1 MKIISINAGSSSL
14 KFQLYTMPEET
25 VLISGLFERIGLDK
39 ASYTLKL
46 NDQKIKA
53 EVELKNHDDAV
64 DILLDK
70 LIELNVIEKYEDI
83 AAVGHRVV
91 HGGSVYSESVLL
103 TEESINEI
111 DKLSDL
117 APLHNPANLSA
128 IKTFVKK
135 IPSAKNV
142 AVFDT
147 AFHQTMPEESYL
159 YGGPYE
165 WYSKYQFRKYGFH
178 GTSHRYIASRL
189 SILLGK
195 DKVNAI
201 TCHLGNGASICA
213 IKEGK
218 SYDTSMGFT
227 PNSGLIMGTRSGD
240 FDFTGIPYI
249 MNKTNTTF
257 EEVLDTLNKKSGFL
271 GISEVSSDSRN
282 IEDGIAQNDERCIR
296 TQKLY
301 VKRIVEYIAKYYVL
315 LGGVDAISFSGG
327 IGEKAIQTR
336 KDIIDELSALNI
348 FIDEEKNNVRDDE
361 RVISSDKSSVKIFIV
376 PTDEELMIARDTYEI
391 VG

>member
-14 KFQLYTMPEET
+14 KFQLYLMPEEK
-25 VLISGLFERIGLDK
+25 VLISGLFDRIGLD
-39 ASYTLKL
+39 ASSYTLKL
-46 NDQKIKA
+46 NDQKIKV
-53 EVELKNHDDAV
+53 EIELKNHDDAV
-64 DILLDK
+64 DILLNK
-70 LIELNVIEKYEDI
+70 LIELNVITKYEDI
-83 AAVGHRVV
+83 HAVGHRVV

-103 TEESINEI
+103 NEENISEI
-111 DKLSDL
+111 EKLSDL

-128 IKTFVKK
+128 IKTFIKK
-135 IPSAKNV
+135 IPSSLNV

-159 YGGPYE
+159 YGVPYE
-165 WYSKYQFRKYGFH
+165 WYKKYNFRRYGFH

-189 SILLGK
+189 SYMLNK
-195 DKVNAI
+195 EKVNAI

-240 FDFTGIPYI
+240 FDFTGIPYLMTK
-249 MNKTNTTF
+249 MNCTF
-257 EEVLDTLNKKSGFL
+257 EEVLESLNKKSGFL
-271 GISEVSSDSRN
+271 GVSEISSDSRN
-282 IEDGIAQNDERCIR
+282 IEDGIANNDERSIR
-296 TQKLY
+296 TQKIY

-327 IGEKAIQTR
+327 VGEKSIQTR
-336 KDIIDELSALNI
+336 KEIIEKLSVLNI
-348 FIDEEKNNVRDDE
+348 FIDDDKNNVRDDE
-361 RVISSDKSSVKIFIV
+361 RVISSDDSSVKVFIV